1 MDSAVYNEEDE
12 AAACEDVRRMAQ
24 TLAPQ
29 MSALEDILKD
39 YSSVSQDESN
49 NLAAAAAAQSSPL
62 LEDDDDDD
70 SMDGELE
77 RLLTSEQSLREELEF
92 AEDMNAML
100 SPSKREEE
108 PNFGMEGLSPVKRQ
122 LNKEEI
128 KPPPLAYTLQDH
140 ADYLQIQTE
149 KVGGWYYCDMT
160 EFLLPS
166 GSDCK
171 ELVKDYCLPVPFR
184 KLKRLYSGLNYQ
196 QVAHAKKAPLSTP
209 AKGLQTPTPAATP
222 PGNQTP
228 VKTPPRAS
236 LTPITPS
243 RTRTPRAPTTPKTPV
258 PPPPPPMPQEE
269 PLPVRTVTIRIRC
282 DVLCG
287 AVMDAVH
294 HAFEVLPNI
303 TRVLK
308 RQGGHLRGAVYHST
322 QQLAYVA
329 DVQLCTQKND
339 PLERRLVVRYYHV
352 QDDPEAMH
360 ELGQALQQQH
370 QQQTNSTPSEA
381 STTNILGTI
390 DGGGGNKDEK
400 LLGNWHMKQSC
411 SLIQRLM
418 AAQQQGGAS
427 KMDPKQQS
435 SWLGVREL
443 SFDSKAAMQRGIG
456 SHLLSNYKACPSV
469 REENKKATP
478 TIRRLTL
485 PSLSNRDWPLL
496 ELSWELTTIFL
507 DELDTRDCTYN
518 TLSTLPFGQFPSLP
532 TLDVHYCSQLRR
544 LSREAMITQLL
555 KSAKELEDYAK
566 TAEYNCAICITLLEP
581 MFKFYG
587 IPPMSLPEKSKPLD
601 QYPLDFT
608 PPQVSCPPW
617 GSLVMEALNKVTAKT
632 PTGDIAIND
641 AVKMVYQAFIRQDD
655 EEQAARLGRK
665 NAQIMERLAKLQSH
679 QRWLVQNIRDAHV
692 YSEKAKTEADY
703 FYNRAQVSSNEGK
716 EGYPPRLEPA
726 VPLLNFKISLGASS
740 SGDCYVTSNQIL
752 FATKSIPIVGGKT
765 TTVFDL
771 SMIDFHVIEGVTS
784 TLLNPFPHT
793 MSIVMKNTDRVV
805 YSFRPAVGPSRLQK
819 FLSVIQSFV
828 GEDAQ
833 DEFSPVVGNIQ
844 VVEEDGVVRLT
855 TSQSDELSI

>member
-1 MDSAVYNEEDE
+1 MTASINRRNMDSEVYNEEDE

-24 TLAPQ
+24 ALAPQ

-39 YSSVSQDESN
+39 YSSVSQDESQ
-49 NLAAAAAAQSSPL
+49 LVGTAVSSNSL
-62 LEDDDDDD
+62 RGDDDD
-70 SMDGELE
+70 SMDGEIE

-100 SPSKREEE
+100 TPSKQDGEQDV
-108 PNFGMEGLSPVKRQ
+108 PTFGTEGPSPIKRQ
-122 LNKEEI
+122 LYQEEARA
-128 KPPPLAYTLQDH
+128 PLAYTLQDH
-140 ADYLQIQTE
+140 ADHLQIQTE
-149 KVGGWYYCDMT
+149 KIGGWYFCDMSA
-160 EFLLPS
+160 FLLPT
-166 GSDCK
+166 GSDST

-196 QVAHAKKAPLSTP
+196 QVVHAKNLQLSTP
-209 AKGLQTPTPAATP
+209 AKVLQTPTPAGP
-222 PGNQTP
+222 QTP

-243 RTRTPRAPTTPKTPV
+243 RTARTPRTVTTPKTPV
-258 PPPPPPMPQEE
+258 APPPPPPMPQEE
-269 PLPVRTVTIRIRC
+269 PLPVRTVAIRIRC

-294 HAFEVLPNI
+294 HAFEVLPHVTHI
-303 TRVLK
+303 LK
-308 RQGGHLRGAVYHST
+308 RQGGHLRGAVYHPT

-329 DVQLCTQKND
+329 DVQLCTQKNEH
-339 PLERRLVVRYYHV
+339 LERRLLVRYYHV
-352 QDDPEAMH
+352 QDDPDAMN
-360 ELGQALQQQH
+360 ELGQALQQKKS
-370 QQQTNSTPSEA
+370 NSSE
-381 STTNILGTI
+381 SSSNLLGTI
-390 DGGGGNKDEK
+390 NGGSNKDEK

-418 AAQQQGGAS
+418 AAQQQGGAN
-427 KMDPKQQS
+427 KMDAKQQS
-435 SWLGVREL
+435 SWLGLRDL
-443 SFDSKAAMQRGIG
+443 NFDTKAAMQKAIG
-456 SHLLSNYKACPSV
+456 NHLLSNYKACPSV

-496 ELSWELTTIFL
+496 ELSWELTTIIL
-507 DELDTRDCTYN
+507 DELDTRDCTHN
-518 TLSTLPFGQFPSLP
+518 TLYTLPFGQFPSLP

-566 TAEYNCAICITLLEP
+566 TAEYNCAICITLLDP
-581 MFKFYG
+581 MLKFYG
-587 IPPMSLPEKSKPLD
+587 IPPMSLPETSKSLD

-617 GSLVMEALNKVTAKT
+617 GSLVMEALNKVAART

-641 AVKMVYQAFIRQDD
+641 AVKMVYQAFIKQDD

-679 QRWLVQNIRDAHV
+679 QRSLLQSIHDAHV
-692 YSEKAKTEADY
+692 YSGKAKSGADD
-703 FYNRAQVSSNEGK
+703 FYGRAQVASNEGK
-716 EGYPPRLEPA
+716 EGYPNHLEPA
-726 VPLLNFKISLGASS
+726 VPLLNFRISLGASS
-740 SGDCYVTSNQIL
+740 SGDCYVTSSQIL

-771 SMIDFHVIEGVTS
+771 NTIDFQVIKGVTS

-793 MSIVMKNTDRVV
+793 MSVVSKNSNRVL
-805 YSFRPAVGPSRLQK
+805 YSFRPAVGPSRLHK
-819 FLSVIQSFV
+819 FFSVIQSFI
-828 GEDAQ
+828 GEDVQ
-833 DEFSPVVGNIQ
+833 DEFSPVVGNVQ

-855 TSQSDELSI
+855 ASQSDELSI